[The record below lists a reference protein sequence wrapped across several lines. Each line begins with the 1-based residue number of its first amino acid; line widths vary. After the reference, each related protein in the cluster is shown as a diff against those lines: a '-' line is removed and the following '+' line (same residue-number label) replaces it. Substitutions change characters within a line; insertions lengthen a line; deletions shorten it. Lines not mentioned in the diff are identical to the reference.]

1 MSDGD
6 RKILSAYLRL
16 FLYGNGSRGIGRRI
30 IMKYIIKDNQAGFVL
45 KNGIFQKIITAGTY
59 HFSKMAGY
67 TVAVEEMLGEMNY
80 LEVPY
85 QVLSK
90 DKVFSEAAIHMEI
103 PDGFIGFLYV
113 NGKLTTFANRKDY
126 VFWNVFDKYEMKVI
140 SMEETLIG
148 EEISKQMLTLVPKH
162 LYTEVSVGEGEIGL
176 VYYDNVLQKPLSKG
190 IYRFWNYNHAV
201 TFCVIDMKQKELDIV
216 GQEILTK
223 DKIGIRMNVACMY
236 KVRDAVEFVARISD
250 LKGQL
255 YPAVQLVI
263 REIVGNYKL
272 DEILEAKEQISKE
285 IYGALGER
293 EEMFCVNFL
302 TAGIKDII
310 LPGEIR
316 EIMNSVLV
324 AEKTAQANVISR
336 REEVAST
343 RSLLNTAKLMDEN
356 QTLYKL
362 KELEYLER
370 ICEKVGEI
378 SVSGSAGIVEQL
390 GKMMGTSA
398 S

>member
-1 MSDGD
+1 M
-6 RKILSAYLRL
+6 RE
-16 FLYGNGSRGIGRRI
+16 RGMV
-30 IMKYIIKDNQAGFVL
+30 MKYIIKDNQAGFVL
-45 KNGIFQKIITAGTY
+45 KNGVFQKMITAGTY

-67 TVAVEEMLGEMNY
+67 TVVVEEMLGEMNY
-80 LEVPY
+80 MEVPY

-90 DKVFSEAAIHMEI
+90 DKTFSEAVVHMEI
-103 PDGFIGFLYV
+103 PDGFVGFLYM
-113 NGKLTTFANRKDY
+113 NGKLTFFANRKDY

-140 SMEETLIG
+140 SMEETVIG
-148 EEISKQMLTLVPKH
+148 EEISKQMLALVPKH

-190 IYRFWNYNHAV
+190 IYRFWNYNHTV
-201 TFCVIDMKQKELDIV
+201 SFCVIDMKQKELDIV

-223 DKIGIRMNVACMY
+223 DKIGIRMNVSCMY
-236 KVRDAVEFVARISD
+236 KVRDAVEFVAKISD

-255 YPAVQLVI
+255 YHAVQLVV

-293 EEMFCVNFL
+293 EEMFCVNFI

-356 QTLYKL
+356 QTLYRL

-378 SVSGSAGIVEQL
+378 SVNGSAGIVEQL
-390 GKMMGTSA
+390 GEMGGISA
-398 S
+398 SQNVV

>member
-1 MSDGD
+1 
-6 RKILSAYLRL
+6 
-16 FLYGNGSRGIGRRI
+16 
-30 IMKYIIKDNQAGFVL
+30 MKYIIRDNQAGFVF
-45 KNGIFQKIITAGTY
+45 KNGVFQKMITAGTW
-59 HFSKMAGY
+59 HFPKIAGY
-67 TVAVEEMLGEMNY
+67 TVVIEEMLDELDY
-80 LEVPY
+80 IEVPY

-90 DKVFSEAAIHMEI
+90 DTAFLNATVHVEI
-103 PDGFIGFLYV
+103 PDGSVGFIYM
-113 NGKLTTFANRKDY
+113 NGKLTSFANRKEY
-126 VFWNVFDKYEMKVI
+126 IFWNVFDKYEVRIVPMT
-140 SMEETLIG
+140 ETLIG
-148 EEISKQMLTLVPKH
+148 TEVTKHMLSLVPTH
-162 LYTEVSVGEGEIGL
+162 LYTEVSVGEGEVGL
-176 VYYDNVLQKPLSKG
+176 VYYDNVMQNQLSKG
-190 IYRFWNYNHAV
+190 VYRFWNYNHAV
-201 TFCVIDMKQKELDIV
+201 SYCVLDMKQKELDIV

-223 DKIGIRMNVACMY
+223 DKIGIRMNIACMY
-236 KVRDAVEFVARISD
+236 KIRDAVEFVATISD

-255 YPAVQLVI
+255 YPAIQLVI
-263 REIVGNYKL
+263 REIVGNYRL

-285 IYGALGER
+285 IYEALKGK

-324 AEKTAQANVISR
+324 AEKAAQANVISR

-362 KELEYLER
+362 KELEYLEK

-378 SVSGSAGIVEQL
+378 SVNGNAGIMEQL
-390 GKMMGTSA
+390 GKMMGTRQPQ
-398 S
+398 

>member
-1 MSDGD
+1 
-6 RKILSAYLRL
+6 
-16 FLYGNGSRGIGRRI
+16 
-30 IMKYIIKDNQAGFVL
+30 MKYIIKDNQAGFVL
-45 KNGIFQKIITAGTY
+45 KNGVFRKMITAGTW
-59 HFSKMAGY
+59 HFSKMVGY
-67 TVAVEEMLGEMNY
+67 TVDVEEMSGEMNY

-85 QVLSK
+85 QVLER
-90 DKVFSEAAIHMEI
+90 DPAFREATVHMEI
-103 PDGFIGFLYV
+103 PDGFVGFLYM
-113 NGKLTTFANRKDY
+113 NGKLTTFASRKDY
-126 VFWNVFDKYEMKVI
+126 VFWNVFDKYEMKVFP
-140 SMEETLIG
+140 MEETLIG
-148 EEISKQMLTLVPKH
+148 AELSKQMISMIPGR
-162 LYTEVSVGEGEIGL
+162 LYTEVCVGEGEVGL
-176 VYYDNVLQKPLSKG
+176 VYYDNVMQEPLSKG
-190 IYRFWNYNHAV
+190 VYRFWNYNHV
-201 TFCVIDMKQKELDIV
+201 ISYSVIDMKQKELDIV

-236 KVRDAVEFVARISD
+236 KVRDAVEFVATISD
-250 LKGQL
+250 LKTQL
-255 YPAVQLVI
+255 YPAVQLAI
-263 REIVGNYKL
+263 REITGNYKL

-285 IYGALGER
+285 IYGALKER
-293 EEMFCVNFL
+293 ENMFCVNFL

-356 QTLYKL
+356 QTLYRL

-378 SVSGSAGIVEQL
+378 SVNGSAGIVEQL
-390 GKMMGTSA
+390 GKMMGTGR
-398 S
+398 

>member
-1 MSDGD
+1 MFD
-6 RKILSAYLRL
+6 
-16 FLYGNGSRGIGRRI
+16 GRRKFDICVAPSRKRSGMEI
-30 IMKYIIKDNQAGFVL
+30 IMKYIIKDNQAGLVL
-45 KNGIFQKIITAGTY
+45 KNGIFQKMVTAGTY

-67 TVAVEEMLGEMNY
+67 TVAVQEMLGEMDY

-85 QVLSK
+85 QVLSR
-90 DKVFSEAAIHMEI
+90 DPAFREATVHMEI
-103 PDGFIGFLYV
+103 PDGSVGFLYM
-113 NGKLTTFANRKDY
+113 NGKLTSFAGRKEY

-140 SMEETLIG
+140 SMEETVMG
-148 EEISKQMLTLVPKH
+148 EEITKQMLTLVPKH
-162 LYTEVSVGEGEIGL
+162 LYVEVSVGEGETGL
-176 VYYDNVLQKPLSKG
+176 VYYDNVLQEPLSRG
-190 IYRFWNYNHAV
+190 IYRFWNYGHTV
-201 TFCVIDMKQKELDIV
+201 SFCVIDRKQKELDIV
-216 GQEILTK
+216 GQEILTR

-236 KVRDAVEFVARISD
+236 KVQDAVEFASRISD

-255 YPAVQLVI
+255 YPAVQLAI

-272 DEILEAKEQISKE
+272 DEILEAKERISRE
-285 IYGALGER
+285 IYEALQER
-293 EEMFCVNFL
+293 EEMFCVHFL

-324 AEKTAQANVISR
+324 AEKAAQANVIAR

-356 QTLYKL
+356 QTLYRL
-362 KELEYLER
+362 KELEYLEK
-370 ICEKVGEI
+370 ICQKVGEI

-390 GKMMGTSA
+390 GKMMGTKQPQ
-398 S
+398 

>member
-1 MSDGD
+1 
-6 RKILSAYLRL
+6 
-16 FLYGNGSRGIGRRI
+16 
-30 IMKYIIKDNQAGFVL
+30 MKYIIKDNQAGFVL
-45 KNGIFQKIITAGTY
+45 KNGVFQKMIRSGVY
-59 HFSKMAGY
+59 HFSNMAGY
-67 TVAVEEMLGEMNY
+67 TVAVKEMSGEMNY
-80 LEVPY
+80 TEIPY

-90 DKVFSEAAIHMEI
+90 DTAFLEASVHMEI
-103 PDGFIGFLYV
+103 PDGSVGFLYK
-113 NGKLTTFANRKDY
+113 NGKLASFASRKEY
-126 VFWNVFDKYEMKVI
+126 IFWNVFDRFELKVF
-140 SMEETLIG
+140 SMEKTVMG
-148 EEISKQMLTLVPKH
+148 AEITRQMLAILPKQF
-162 LYTEVSVGEGEIGL
+162 YTEVRVGEGETGL
-176 VYYDNVLQKPLSKG
+176 IYYDNVLQKPLDRG
-190 IYRFWNYNHAV
+190 VYRFWNYNHAV
-201 TFCVIDMKQKELDIV
+201 TSLVIDMKQKELDIV

-236 KVRDAVEFVARISD
+236 KVRDAVEFVSRISD

-255 YPAVQLVI
+255 YPAVQLAI
-263 REIVGNYKL
+263 REVVGNYKL

-285 IYGALGER
+285 IFGALKER

-316 EIMNSVLV
+316 EIMNCVLV

-343 RSLLNTAKLMDEN
+343 RSLLNTAKLMEEN
-356 QTLYKL
+356 ATLYKL
-362 KELEYLER
+362 KELEYLEK

-378 SVSGSAGIVEQL
+378 SVNGSAGIVEQL

-398 S
+398 SKNVV

>member
-1 MSDGD
+1 
-6 RKILSAYLRL
+6 
-16 FLYGNGSRGIGRRI
+16 
-30 IMKYIIKDNQAGFVL
+30 MKYIIRDNQAGFVL
-45 KNGIFQKIITAGTY
+45 KNGVFRKMITAGTY

-67 TVAVEEMLGEMNY
+67 TVVIEEMLGELNY
-80 LEVPY
+80 LDVPY
-85 QVLSK
+85 QVLSR
-90 DKVFSEAAIHMEI
+90 DPAFLEATVHMEI
-103 PDGFIGFLYV
+103 PDGSVGFLYM
-113 NGKLTTFANRKDY
+113 NGKLTSFANRKEY
-126 VFWNVFDKYEMKVI
+126 VFWNVFDRYEMRIVSMAETVI
-140 SMEETLIG
+140 GSEV
-148 EEISKQMLTLVPKH
+148 SKQMLTLVPKH
-162 LYTEVSVGEGEIGL
+162 LYTEVSVGEGETGL
-176 VYYDNVLQKPLSKG
+176 VYYDNVMQKPLSKG
-190 IYRFWNYNHAV
+190 VYRFWNYCHV
-201 TFCVIDMKQKELDIV
+201 VSYCVLDMKQKEMDIV
-216 GQEILTK
+216 GQEILTR

-236 KVRDAVEFVARISD
+236 KIRDAVEFVSTISD

-285 IYGALGER
+285 IYGALKER
-293 EEMFCVNFL
+293 ENMFCVNFP

-343 RSLLNTAKLMDEN
+343 RSLLNTAKLMDES
-356 QTLYKL
+356 QTLYRL

-378 SVSGSAGIVEQL
+378 SVNGSAGIVEQL
-390 GKMMGTSA
+390 GKMMGTGRQA
-398 S
+398 

>member
-1 MSDGD
+1 
-6 RKILSAYLRL
+6 
-16 FLYGNGSRGIGRRI
+16 
-30 IMKYIIKDNQAGFVL
+30 MKYIIKDNQAGFVL
-45 KNGIFQKIITAGTY
+45 KNGVFQKMITAGTY
-59 HFSKMAGY
+59 HFSKIAGY
-67 TVAVEEMLGEMNY
+67 TVVIEEMLGELDY

-90 DKVFSEAAIHMEI
+90 DPSFLEATVHMEI
-103 PDGFIGFLYV
+103 PDGSVGFLYM
-113 NGKLTTFANRKDY
+113 NGKLTSFASRKEY
-126 VFWNVFDKYEMKVI
+126 VFWNVFDRYEIKIV
-140 SMEETLIG
+140 SMEDTVIG
-148 EEISKQMLTLVPKH
+148 AEVTKQMLTLVPKH
-162 LYTEVSVGEGEIGL
+162 LYTEVSVGEGETGL
-176 VYYDNVLQKPLSKG
+176 VYYDNVFQRQLSKG
-190 IYRFWNYNHAV
+190 VYRFWNYAHTITV
-201 TFCVIDMKQKELDIV
+201 SVIDMKQKELDIV

-223 DKIGIRMNVACMY
+223 DKIGIRMNVACMF
-236 KVRDAVEFVARISD
+236 KIRDAVEFVSTVSD

-285 IYGALGER
+285 IYEALKGR

-324 AEKTAQANVISR
+324 AEKTAQANVIAR

-362 KELEYLER
+362 KELEYLEK

-378 SVSGSAGIVEQL
+378 SVSGNAGILEQL
-390 GKMMGTSA
+390 GKMMGTGQPH
-398 S
+398 